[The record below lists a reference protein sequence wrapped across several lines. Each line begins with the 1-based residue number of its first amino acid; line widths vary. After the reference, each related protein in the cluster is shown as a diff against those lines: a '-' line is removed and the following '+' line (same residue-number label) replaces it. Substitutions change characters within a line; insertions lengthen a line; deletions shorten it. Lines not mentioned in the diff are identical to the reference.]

1 MSKPVDVV
9 VVGAGLAGL
18 TATRGLAKAGL
29 NVKLIDCADRV
40 GGRIKTDLVSGFRLD
55 HGFQLFNPAY
65 PAARKVLNISELE
78 LRKFR
83 KGIRIVLD
91 EEIVEF
97 GRNPSDSWHFLQ
109 QFDKTALLNFAK
121 YLVTTVALTAEARKS
136 RANVS
141 AKKALLGACE
151 DDDLVED
158 LLTPFLAGVFLEADL
173 DVSRHWLDEVL
184 RYFVLGSP
192 GVPRYGM
199 QEIPTQLTRGVSD
212 FIQLNTMATKVNSNS
227 VETSHGVI
235 SAKNVVIATDPSTT
249 AMLLDLPA
257 PKMREVTT
265 WYFSIKHRNRGP
277 RTKLL
282 AVDGS
287 SNPGPLVNSVVL
299 TDVARSYAPAGY
311 DLIASSALGLQDE
324 LDLSAIKT
332 HTALLNTLNPADLE
346 LIATYQIPAAL
357 PQTNYDVKAIKNL
370 ATTGIFV
377 ASDLITS
384 PSINGAIES
393 GQQVADQILL
403 KKLAEGN

>member
-1 MSKPVDVV
+1 MSKPLDVV

-18 TATRGLAKAGL
+18 TATRALVKAGL
-29 NVKLIDCADRV
+29 NVKLIDSADRV

-55 HGFQLFNPAY
+55 LGFQLFNPAY

-78 LRKFR
+78 LKKFR
-83 KGIRIVLD
+83 KGIRLVLD

-97 GRNPSDSWHFLQ
+97 GRNPSDSWRFLQ

-121 YLVTTVALTAEARKS
+121 YLITTVALTTDARKARS
-136 RANVS
+136 NVT
-141 AKKALLGACE
+141 AKQALLGACD

-158 LLTPFLAGVFLEADL
+158 LLTPFLAGVFLESNL

-192 GVPRYGM
+192 GVPKNGM
-199 QEIPTQLTRGVSD
+199 QEIPTQLTRGITD
-212 FIQLNTMATKVNSNS
+212 FIQLNTIVTKVNANS
-227 VETSHGVI
+227 VETSEGII
-235 SAKNVVIATDPSTT
+235 SAKNVIIATDPNTT
-249 AMLLDLPA
+249 ASLLDLPN
-257 PKMREVTT
+257 PIMRSVTT

-299 TDVARSYAPAGY
+299 TDAARSYAPAGY

-324 LDLSAIKT
+324 FDLSAIKS
-332 HTALLNTLNPADLE
+332 HTAILNTLNPADLE
-346 LIATYQIPAAL
+346 LIASYQIPAAL
-357 PQTNYDVKAIKNL
+357 PQTNYDVKAVNDL
-370 ATTGIFV
+370 ATTQIFV
-377 ASDLITS
+377 ASDLLTS

-393 GQQVADQILL
+393 GQQVADRILL
-403 KKLAEGN
+403 NKLAEGN